1 MCKIDVE
8 ELAWPIEK
16 QSGRIECDCIQRLGP
31 IVFKGTCKWKT
42 VDEPECEVPPVQPV
56 EPIEVMEPPGQMNFG
71 YPENYGKTT
80 IDSLTIPKEDPT
92 TTLITTTTTS
102 TTTEFNLVPIPCLP
116 YINSKPKKVPRICRE
131 FMPTTTTTTTS
142 TVSTTSTTSTTTTT
156 TTTTAVKK
164 RKTKGKMSRG
174 CQEMFHSRKQS
185 AYHII
190 C

>member
-1 MCKIDVE
+1 M
-8 ELAWPIEK
+8 AWPVEQ
-16 QSGRIECDCIQRLGP
+16 QSGRLECDCIQRLGP
-31 IVFKGTCKWKT
+31 IVFKGPCQWKT
-42 VDEPECEVPPVQPV
+42 AEEPDCDVP
-56 EPIEVMEPPGQMNFG
+56 EPTEPPGQMNFG

-80 IDSLTIPKEDPT
+80 IDSLTIPIEDPT
-92 TTLITTTTTS
+92 TTLITTTS

-131 FMPTTTTTTTS
+131 FMPSTTTTTTS

-174 CQEMFHSRKQS
+174 CQELFQNSRKQS
-185 AYHII
+185 TYHII
-190 C
+190 R